1 MPSSDTSD
9 FSVTS
14 VGLLLEMSGSPS
26 VHDTLESV
34 TLSDTDD
41 IDNLVLSE
49 HVVDSD
55 LLLEETVGEV
65 DLISG
70 SLSTVDLDFED
81 VVLLLS
87 EIGEVVLGVGNG
99 SHDGGVLFD
108 SVELDFNFLGVLGL
122 SLIAREGFL
131 LGLNPVLVEPAE
143 GSLVEVVGPDSG
155 ESSESSGGL
164 DVSDQSDDLER
175 RGLNDG
181 DGFNLLL
188 LVELGLGP
196 VDFSEDVGHACLE
209 SSEGGEVG
217 SLSPVVPGE

>member
-87 EIGEVVLGVGNG
+87 EVGEVVLGVGNG

>member
-1 MPSSDTSD
+1 MPSSDTSNL
-9 FSVTS
+9 SVTS
-14 VGLLLEMSGSPS
+14 VRLLLEMPDSPS

-34 TLSDTDD
+34 TLGDSNN

-49 HVVDSD
+49 DVIDSD
-55 LLLEETVGEV
+55 LLLEEAVGEV
-65 DLISG
+65 DLISS
-70 SLSTVDLDFED
+70 SLSTIDLDFED

-87 EIGEVVLGVGNG
+87 EVGEVVLSVGNS

-108 SVELDFNFLGVLGL
+108 SVELDFNFLGILGL

-143 GSLVEVVGPDSG
+143 GSLVEMVGPDSSKG
-155 ESSESSGGL
+155 SESSGGL

-181 DGFNLLL
+181 DGFNFFL
-188 LVELGLGP
+188 LVEFGLGS
-196 VDFSEDVGHACLE
+196 VDFSEDVSHACFE
-209 SSEGGEVG
+209 ASEGCEVG
-217 SLSPVVPGE
+217 SLGSVISGE